1 MNQTQIKALE
11 NKLEQ
16 LEAQRVNGAKKGRW
30 TNRASKPFQ
39 FLFWAGAIVTFGSSV
54 LPFLIFLLPFGVVA
68 LLIGLL
74 APRIIRGKKDPAQEY
89 QAVFRKSIISWVLKE
104 IYPSLVYQ
112 PKESISFDSTQA
124 SRLFG
129 KDIAE
134 VSGENKMAERETQ
147 FASSNLIVRKEKK
160 STLLEEIGDSVLS
173 SALGI
178 EDDMSDDGIEL
189 VKTFQG
195 LLAMHKLDLA
205 TNGTIIFAPKD
216 AQWTKPFI
224 RSYKKVG
231 QRIDTHDEGLNAA
244 FDVYVTKGILVE
256 KILSPEIVQYIL
268 HVRQHLASSAAFS
281 LRAGHLFVAI
291 PSNRKWFDPDLQQS
305 IGSLQDFDPY
315 MDQIDKIW
323 KLRFVPKSTP
333 TH

>member
-16 LEAQRVNGAKKGRW
+16 LEAQRVKGAKKGRW
-30 TNRASKPFQ
+30 TYRASKPFQ

-54 LPFLIFLLPFGVVA
+54 LSFLIFLLPFGVVA
-68 LLIGLL
+68 LLVGLL
-74 APRIIRGKKDPAQEY
+74 APRIIRGKKDSSQEY
-89 QAVFRKSIISWVLKE
+89 QAVFRKNIISWILKE
-104 IYPSLVYQ
+104 AYPTLLYQ
-112 PKESISFDSTQA
+112 PKDSISFDSVRA

-134 VSGENKMAERETQ
+134 VSGENKMVERETQ
-147 FASSNLIVRKEKK
+147 FASSNLVIRKEKK
-160 STLLEEIGDSVLS
+160 NTILEEIGDSVLS

-178 EDDMSDDGIEL
+178 EDDISDDGIEL
-189 VKTFQG
+189 VKIFQG
-195 LLAMHKLDLA
+195 LLAMHKLDLT

-231 QRIDTHDEGLNAA
+231 KRIDTNDEGLNAA

-256 KILSPEIVQYIL
+256 KILSSEIIQYIL
-268 HVRQHLASSAAFS
+268 HVHQYLAPSAAFS
-281 LRAGHLFVAI
+281 LSAGHLFVTI
-291 PSNRKWFDPDLQQS
+291 PSNKKWFDPDLQQE
-305 IGSLQDFDPY
+305 IGSLQDLNPY
-315 MDQIDKIW
+315 MDQIDKVW
-323 KLRFVPKSTP
+323 KLRFIPKSTP